1 MEENK
6 YQVIDPMNDNY
17 KLTAEDLRK
26 DKKRYKKNG
35 KKKRRGLRILVSL
48 LVVFAILAGGVGFFV
63 NSYLDKINYGDS
75 AGDTDPN
82 LAADENLTFEGQ
94 DEADK
99 NIRDNLD
106 DSVMWYDDRVYN
118 ILLVGV
124 DYGQQDNGKYRPRSD
139 SNILVSINT
148 VNNTINMVSL
158 SRASYVY
165 IEGVGNRRLNVAH
178 AAGGAALVVDTVQKN
193 YKVRIDNYVVVDIS
207 GFEQIIDVLGGVT
220 ITMTAQEASVVVGKA
235 VEGTYELN
243 GEQAVSYS
251 RVRYFDSDRKRTGR
265 QRAVLEAIFNKFKG
279 SSVSTLLGLM
289 DDILPLV
296 TTDFSKAELIS
307 QVTKAPKY
315 LSMSLHQDIIP
326 YKALPLTVRDDIEV
340 LILDW
345 DDEVNYLHDLIYA
358 DIIPQSAKIG

>member
-6 YQVIDPMNDNY
+6 YQVIDPQNDDY
-17 KLTAEDLRK
+17 KLTTADLIK

-35 KKKRRGLRILVSL
+35 KRKRRGLRILVAL
-48 LVVFAILAGGVGFFV
+48 LLVFAILVGGAGFFV
-63 NSYLDKINYGDS
+63 NSYLNKINYGDS

-82 LAADENLTFEGQ
+82 LAADEALDFDGQ
-94 DEADK
+94 EEADK
-99 NIRDNLD
+99 AIRDNLD

-124 DYGQQDNGKYRPRSD
+124 DYGEQSNGRFRPRSD

-148 VNNTINMVSL
+148 VNNTVNMVSL

-178 AAGGAALVVDTVQKN
+178 AAGGANLVVDTVQKN

-207 GFEQIIDVLGGVT
+207 GFEQIINVLGGVT
-220 ITMTAQEASVVVGKA
+220 ITMTAQEASVVVGKEEA
-235 VEGTYELN
+235 GTYELN
-243 GEQAVSYS
+243 GEQAVRYS

-265 QRAVLEAIFNKFKG
+265 QRAVLEAIANKLKG
-279 SSVSTLLGLM
+279 ASISTLLGLM
-289 DDILPLV
+289 DEILPLV
-296 TTDFSKAELIS
+296 TTDFTKTELIS

-315 LSMSLHQDIIP
+315 LSMNIHQDIIP
-326 YKALPLTVRDDIEV
+326 YKALPLTIRDDIEV

-345 DDEVNYLHDLIYA
+345 QDEVSYLHDLIYA
-358 DIIPQSAKIG
+358 DIIPQSASVN